1 MNALDI
7 VFIVILLIF
16 AMGGFKRGF
25 LQELFKLLK
34 WLFSYVGAKLLTSS
48 VSLYLYEFF
57 KIETHLNNKVTEMV
71 GSLDF
76 SSLDN
81 LRTTIEV
88 GLSEIPLLGGYV
100 SKVLEQNWNL
110 TELYQSGVADIQSKL
125 VTLIMNEI
133 TPTAMSFM
141 ESVTFILLFLLLI
154 IILGIIFNAIIK
166 ITHNSKLL
174 GGADKLLGGVLGAIK
189 GVIIFILVFAI
200 LYLIASLTSSE
211 YLSTLQA
218 SRFFDIV
225 NGMFN
230 IIPK

>member
-1 MNALDI
+1 MNTMDFIFI
-7 VFIVILLIF
+7 VFLVIF
-16 AMGGFKRGF
+16 ALCGFKRGF

-48 VSLYLYEFF
+48 VSLYLYEFL
-57 KIETHLNNKVTEMV
+57 KVEEKLTNKVTEMV
-71 GSLDF
+71 SSLDF
-76 SSLDN
+76 SSLDG

-88 GLSEIPLLGGYV
+88 GLTDIPLLGGYV
-100 SKVLEQNWNL
+100 GKALEKNWNL

-125 VTLIMNEI
+125 IDLIMGEI
-133 TPTAMSFM
+133 TPTAISFM

-154 IILGIIFNAIIK
+154 IIIGIIFDSIVR

-174 GGADKLLGGVLGAIK
+174 GGADKLLGGVLGALK

-211 YLSTLQA
+211 YLLTLQS

>member
-1 MNALDI
+1 MNTMDIIFI
-7 VFIVILLIF
+7 VFLVIF
-16 AMGGFKRGF
+16 ALCGFKRGF

-57 KIETHLNNKVTEMV
+57 KIEEKLTNKVTEMV
-71 GSLDF
+71 SSLDF
-76 SSLDN
+76 SSLEG

-88 GLSEIPLLGGYV
+88 GLTDIPLLGSYV
-100 SKVLEQNWNL
+100 GKALEKNWNL

-125 VTLIMNEI
+125 MDEI
-133 TPTAMSFM
+133 TPTAISFM

-154 IILGIIFNAIIK
+154 IIIGIIFDSIVR

-174 GGADKLLGGVLGAIK
+174 GGADKLLGGVLGALK

-211 YLSTLQA
+211 YLLTLQS

>member
-7 VFIVILLIF
+7 GFLVILLIF
-16 AMGGFKRGF
+16 ALCGFKRGF

-34 WLFSYVGAKLLTSS
+34 WLFSYVGAKILTSS
-48 VSLYLYEFF
+48 VSLYLYGLLG
-57 KIETHLNNKVTEMV
+57 IEEKLTNKVTEMV
-71 GSLDF
+71 SALDF
-76 SSLDN
+76 SSLDG
-81 LRTTIEV
+81 LKTTIEV
-88 GLSEIPLLGGYV
+88 GLTEIPLLGGYV
-100 SKVLEQNWNL
+100 GQVMEKNWNL
-110 TELYQSGVADIQSKL
+110 TDLYQSGVADMQSKL

-133 TPTAMSFM
+133 TPTAISFM

-154 IILGIIFNAIIK
+154 IIIGIIFDSIIK

-174 GGADKLLGGVLGAIK
+174 GGADKLLGGVLGGIK

-200 LYLIASLTSSE
+200 LYFIASLTSSE

-218 SRFFDIV
+218 SRFFDII